1 MNTFFTSESV
11 TEGHPD
17 KVCDQ
22 IADAIL
28 DALLEQDPR
37 SHVACEVTAI
47 TDGIHIFGEITSNAV
62 VDYEAIARRTVREIG
77 YVKSGHGFD
86 ADSCRITV
94 DLHQQSPDINMGVE
108 KADALNNGA
117 GDQGMMFGYATA
129 ETGNLMPLPIE
140 LAHNLT
146 MRLAYVRKTGMVP
159 YLLPD
164 GKAQVTVEYR
174 DGAPIRVDAV
184 VVSSQHEEDVTMEQL
199 RQDIMDTVI
208 RPVIPEKMLDENTK
222 YFINPTG
229 RFAIGGPAGDSGLTG
244 RKLIVD
250 TYGGYA
256 RHGGGA
262 FSGKDPSKVDRSGA
276 YMARYLAK
284 NVVAAGLAR
293 KCEIQ
298 IGYAIG
304 VAQPVSVSVDTF
316 GTGIIG
322 DDEIRDLILATV
334 DLRPAAIIEKL
345 RLRTPFYRNTA
356 SYGHFGANTRDL
368 PWEQTDLTEAWKK
381 IG

>member
-47 TDGIHIFGEITSNAV
+47 TDGIHIFGEITSKAV

-77 YVKSGHGFD
+77 YVKPGHGFD

-208 RPVIPEKMLDENTK
+208 RPVIPEEMLDENTK

-316 GTGIIG
+316 GTGTIG
-322 DDEIRDLILATV
+322 DDEIRDLILNTV
-334 DLRPAAIIEKL
+334 GLRPAAIIEKL

-368 PWEQTDLTEAWKK
+368 PWEQTDLPEAWKK